1 MDAQEGANMS
11 SGLSR
16 LVATVLVGGWL
27 LAFAGPAPAAEPTGQ
42 DETGPNGTPISGDY
56 RIGVEDVLQI
66 SVWDNKDLD
75 RQVFVRPDGKISLPL
90 LGEVQAGGL
99 TVAQLT
105 AALSEAYSRTIKG
118 AQVSID
124 VQQIN
129 SRAIFFVGGVGK
141 AGPLQLKQ
149 DLTLFQAI
157 ALAGGVEKGADLEK
171 AFVLRG
177 DKVISVDFVKLVQK
191 GDISQNIKVQPGDTV
206 VVPVADVVYVQGE
219 VRNPGSIKYTR
230 DLTVLK
236 AIAQA
241 GGFTA
246 QANSKRVSL
255 LRGSGNSKQKIEVD
269 VFEMMRAPT
278 AAGDVILEAD
288 DLILVPQ
295 RLPGVLP
302 AG

>member
-1 MDAQEGANMS
+1 MS
-11 SGLSR
+11 NAVSR
-16 LVATVLVGGWL
+16 LVTSVLVAGWL
-27 LAFAGPAPAAEPTGQ
+27 VALAPSPSAEERSGQNQTDAG
-42 DETGPNGTPISGDY
+42 SDY

-75 RQVFVRPDGKISLPL
+75 RTVFVRPDGKISLPL
-90 LGEVQAGGL
+90 LGEMQAGGL
-99 TVAQLT
+99 TVSQLT
-105 AALSEAYSRTIKG
+105 TALSEAYSRTIKG

-124 VQQIN
+124 VQQIR

-141 AGPLQLKQ
+141 AGPLQLTQ

-157 ALAGGVEKGADLEK
+157 SLAGGVEKGADLEK
-171 AFVLRG
+171 AFVLRA
-177 DKVISVDFVKLVQK
+177 DKVISVDFVKLIQK
-191 GDISQNIKVQPGDTV
+191 GDISQNIKVQPGDTI

-219 VRNPGSIKYTR
+219 VRTPGSIKFTR
-230 DLTVLK
+230 ELSVLK

-241 GGFTA
+241 GGFTP

-255 LRGSGNSKQKIEVD
+255 IRGGAKQKIEVD
-269 VFEMMRAPT
+269 VFEMMRDP
-278 AAGDVILEAD
+278 AAAADITLQPD